1 MPVARLAKTLPAIN
15 GLQTIGSLGR
25 QHPPWILGGKSAD
38 LIQLPKLVLAECDF
52 DRSKIVLKLVE
63 VFAPMM
69 TEVTTVFARSHASER
84 RAGLHPCAFAIG
96 AITSRIFQ
104 VRSLSTTG
112 KSKSVRRESAGF
124 WFVRLNLPESKPPAS
139 GLHTSRP
146 TFSDSSMG
154 MISRSRSR
162 PAIE

>member
-1 MPVARLAKTLPAIN
+1 
-15 GLQTIGSLGR
+15 
-25 QHPPWILGGKSAD
+25 
-38 LIQLPKLVLAECDF
+38 
-52 DRSKIVLKLVE
+52 
-63 VFAPMM
+63 MM
-69 TEVTTVFARSHASER
+69 TEVTTGFAKSHASER

-112 KSKSVRRESAGF
+112 KSRSVRRESAGF

-154 MISRSRSR
+154 TISRSRSR
-162 PAIE
+162 PGDRVISLKRVESGQVPELGDAEGFGD

>member
-1 MPVARLAKTLPAIN
+1 
-15 GLQTIGSLGR
+15 
-25 QHPPWILGGKSAD
+25 
-38 LIQLPKLVLAECDF
+38 
-52 DRSKIVLKLVE
+52 
-63 VFAPMM
+63 MM
-69 TEVTTVFARSHASER
+69 TEVTRGFARSHASER

-124 WFVRLNLPESKPPAS
+124 WCVRLYLPESKPPAS

-146 TFSDSSMG
+146 TFSDSSRG
-154 MISRSRSR
+154 TISRSRLAAGDRVISLKR
-162 PAIE
+162 VESGQVPELGDTEGFGDLPC